1 LGYSQVVRQRVLIP
15 SFVGSSPSTP
25 ATFFDIA
32 RAVCFE
38 PQFSRWFEFIYPS
51 HFF

>member
-1 LGYSQVVRQRVLIP
+1 LILLEQYVLNHN
-15 SFVGSSPSTP
+15 SVVGSSPSTP

-32 RAVCFE
+32 IAVCFE
-38 PQFSRWFEFIYPS
+38 PQLSHWFESIYPS